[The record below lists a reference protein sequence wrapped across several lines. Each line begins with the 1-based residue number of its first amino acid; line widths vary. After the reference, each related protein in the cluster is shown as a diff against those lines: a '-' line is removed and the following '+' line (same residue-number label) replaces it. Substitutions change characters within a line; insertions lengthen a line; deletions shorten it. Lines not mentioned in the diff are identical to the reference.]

1 MFTDEQIHDHLTLR
15 RELPNVE
22 CKGPGNLNDNP
33 LFGRVVRAAMGMANR
48 RDGGI
53 VIIGVAECDQ
63 VLCPD
68 GLTDVQMATWRY
80 EDIADGLNKHAEP
93 HISFEYQPCEWNGK
107 KFLILHIHE
116 FTDVPILCKKEYRDD
131 SNQRLPLEKRE
142 KVLQKGLLYA
152 RSPNKPE
159 AKEIGSVESMR
170 AVLSLAIDK
179 GIRRFV
185 EQAQVAGISL
195 SKDVRSRNDT
205 LFREQREG
213 WAGPLISD
221 IQSRG
226 YWEVIIRPEQF
237 EQERIDFG
245 QLYLLIQN
253 SAVNLRTHSFPNTP
267 AAAPP
272 PGADWVSAHCRLH
285 WIRETWRL
293 YQSGQFIYLGGILDD
308 WRDQFPYPSREGW
321 KPGAVLSIEETVYRC
336 TEFFEF
342 ASRLALAEAYRLAG
356 DLRIDILL
364 ANLVLEGFQ
373 KRVLAVEPSKRLPIF
388 DDFPTQADHIHYSRQ
403 YPKEELVS
411 RPKQLALQAAM
422 EIFKRFNW
430 QPSEAYLQAIQS
442 EIGQRS

>member
-1 MFTDEQIHDHLTLR
+1 MNRRWGISLFTDEQIHDHLTLR

-22 CKGPGNLNDNP
+22 CKGPGNLSDKP

-53 VIIGVAECDQ
+53 VIIGIAERDQ

-68 GLTDVQMATWRY
+68 GLTDAQMATWRY

-142 KVLQKGLLYA
+142 KVLQKGFLYA

-159 AKEIGSVESMR
+159 TKEIDSVESLR
-170 AVLSLAIDK
+170 VVLSLAVDK

-185 EQAQVAGISL
+185 EQTQIAGISL
-195 SKDVRSRNDT
+195 SKGARSRNDT

-213 WAGPLISD
+213 WTGPLTSD

-237 EQERIDFG
+237 EQERIDLG
-245 QLYLLIQN
+245 QLYPLIQ
-253 SAVNLRTHSFPNTP
+253 
-267 AAAPP
+267 
-272 PGADWVSAHCRLH
+272 
-285 WIRETWRL
+285 
-293 YQSGQFIYLGGILDD
+293 
-308 WRDQFPYPSREGW
+308 
-321 KPGAVLSIEETVYRC
+321 IE
-336 TEFFEF
+336 
-342 ASRLALAEAYRLAG
+342 
-356 DLRIDILL
+356 
-364 ANLVLEGFQ
+364 
-373 KRVLAVEPSKRLPIF
+373 P
-388 DDFPTQADHIHYSRQ
+388 
-403 YPKEELVS
+403 
-411 RPKQLALQAAM
+411 
-422 EIFKRFNW
+422 
-430 QPSEAYLQAIQS
+430 
-442 EIGQRS
+442 